1 MINRILKIILVIS
14 LFLVGMDQ
22 VTFDKDGSSR
32 VPLPLNVDDD
42 RLYQPHS
49 DSGEESEEEGATQG
63 NINRFKHRLRDSES
77 ASETGSVGSKS
88 PVDGDAEE
96 RRKEEEEKKRRES
109 DSSDEDIIIEHVSL
123 SHNVPPSPLSYTV

>member
-1 MINRILKIILVIS
+1 MIS

-42 RLYQPHS
+42 RLYQLHS
-49 DSGEESEEEGATQG
+49 DSGEESEEEGTTRG

-88 PVDGDAEE
+88 PVDGDVEE
-96 RRKEEEEKKRRES
+96 KRKEKEKRKES
-109 DSSDEDIIIEHVSL
+109 GSSDEDIIIEHVSL
-123 SHNVPPSPLSYTV
+123 THNVPPLPLGYTV

>member
-14 LFLVGMDQ
+14 LFLVGMDP

-49 DSGEESEEEGATQG
+49 DSGEESEEEGTTQG
-63 NINRFKHRLRDSES
+63 NINHFKHRLRDSES
-77 ASETGSVGSKS
+77 ASEAGSVQSKS
-88 PVDGDAEE
+88 PVDGDVEE
-96 RRKEEEEKKRRES
+96 RKEEEEEKRRES

-123 SHNVPPSPLSYTV
+123 SHNVPPSPLSYTM